1 LDFRFQIKFS
11 RQKDGEVKA
20 FLDDEEIVNYKG
32 VTSYPESCGVF
43 SKKNKYYFKM
53 GLYRDRMPEPMS
65 IYIDEYGK
73 REMVDDIQY

>member
-1 LDFRFQIKFS
+1 
-11 RQKDGEVKA
+11 
-20 FLDDEEIVNYKG
+20 
-32 VTSYPESCGVF
+32 
-43 SKKNKYYFKM
+43 M